1 MRPLSGVAVILTLLT
16 DLSSGLHAVTGSSC
30 FSDRNI
36 WDFLSAQTAVSW
48 YISPVL
54 QREPTVSDTK
64 AVKKNP
70 TTLKCANGKSTT
82 WYWMTQLCRF
92 RIFQVEYI
100 LVYLRSK
107 RPQTL
112 SLSDWVSCSCR
123 FTKAQQLQIFICLP
137 EVPLPADQSFL
148 WRIIGRQWKLSLGN
162 LFLGQESDSSV
173 RLLQWPLTLVCHM
186 QHNNMSKRGV
196 MCISCNIWEKQ
207 NKLWRN
213 KPSQV
218 WFLGHHYRKN
228 IFQSLKWDFTHN
240 PEYRGKEKVIRGY
253 TRIHLNSCLI
263 HPKRSIWLHPNAPR
277 LSAIA
282 LHMVNISHRGA
293 GVPQMLLSYGCLAAA

>member
-1 MRPLSGVAVILTLLT
+1 MKTLPWKPFSWAGKWFQCASPAVASNFSV
-16 DLSSGLHAVTGSSC
+16 SHA
-30 FSDRNI
+30 
-36 WDFLSAQTAVSW
+36 
-48 YISPVL
+48 
-54 QREPTVSDTK
+54 
-64 AVKKNP
+64 
-70 TTLKCANGKSTT
+70 
-82 WYWMTQLCRF
+82 
-92 RIFQVEYI
+92 
-100 LVYLRSK
+100 
-107 RPQTL
+107 
-112 SLSDWVSCSCR
+112 
-123 FTKAQQLQIFICLP
+123 AQQHEQ
-137 EVPLPADQSFL
+137 
-148 WRIIGRQWKLSLGN
+148 
-162 LFLGQESDSSV
+162 
-173 RLLQWPLTLVCHM
+173 
-186 QHNNMSKRGV
+186 RGV

-218 WFLGHHYRKN
+218 WFLGQHYRKN